1 MEQLEGNDQGKSP
14 FFCAECGVMVI
25 MGPVFP
31 CWLTPSLSQ
40 ISAAEK
46 RDCQWCA
53 ARECQLADMGQTAG
67 EFEDD
72 QSRDSQLVSI
82 AAPLD
87 MEGNGPVKQSGVG
100 GGKVRSGRK
109 GASKGAEIW
118 KLGSFPRAVER
129 DWS

>member
-100 GGKVRSGRK
+100 GGEGPQWQKGRK
-109 GASKGAEIW
+109 
-118 KLGSFPRAVER
+118 
-129 DWS
+129 